1 MPQRQVKV
9 VVPSW
14 IRPDQPLYQTSAR
27 RRRIEKTF
35 ATQQGIFLNIPYSPR
50 YAPLELAI
58 LSTVT
63 AYGLVPHMAR
73 DRLRLET
80 RSSKIAEMILSC
92 RYGLADISYGTR
104 MNLPLELGMM
114 LAFGKE
120 TFITSRKP
128 YGALRSISD
137 LNFADVHYHRGS
149 VRRLIAMLSRW
160 IEQNCSAK
168 RLTTDSLYRRY
179 RRLRRL
185 RQSLGEDFHKIAPH
199 EFKHVLGVLQDE
211 FRMMLPGG

>member
-1 MPQRQVKV
+1 MPHRQTKV
-9 VVPSW
+9 VIPSW
-14 IRPDQPLYQTSAR
+14 IRPDQPLYQSSER

-35 ATQQGIFLNIPYSPR
+35 ASQRGILLNIPYSPL

-63 AYGLVPHMAR
+63 AYGLVPHVAR

-137 LNFADVHYHRGS
+137 LNFADVHYYRGG
-149 VRRLIAMLSRW
+149 VRRMIAMLSRW

-168 RLTTDSLYRRY
+168 RLTSDSLYRRY

-185 RQSLGEDFHKIAPH
+185 RQSLGDDFQKIAPH
-199 EFKHVLGVLQDE
+199 EINHVLGVLQDE
-211 FRMMLPGG
+211 FRMMLPGA